1 MYSDLRKKFTKS
13 GLVIAFLMLCAGILP
28 AQVVLYTQTFG
39 TLSSGLPSGCSAYQ
53 DSASTIKY
61 NSTMAWGAAT
71 TSASTGYT
79 GASGGSN
86 VVANNASGSSQY
98 GVVTY
103 LIVNTGVSTNNI
115 TSLSVLFGSRRTT
128 NGKSITLE
136 WSSDSSTWN
145 ALSFTNVSNNSS
157 WALVNSG
164 NAISLPSAAENK
176 SNIWFR
182 FSFTGA
188 SASGGNTRI
197 DDIAFGGVNA
207 AVVPTL
213 LVIGDVN
220 STVTPQ
226 TNIPFTVTIATTD
239 ASNVVAAVNQ
249 NTNIELQ
256 VVNGDGTISG
266 TYTGTIAN
274 GQSGIVL
281 SGVKYD
287 STETNF
293 SFRVITTSGMT
304 LTPDTITVG
313 RVVGLQAMHVPQY
326 IQGLNGTNNNRLSS
340 CFYATVKNLVPNTS
354 YRYATGVITSA
365 EVITP
370 TVNGAGNPIYVNSA
384 GTFKFSSGTSLTA
397 VANYDSITTDANGN
411 YSGWFCI
418 TSTGNAR
425 FTPNTGLRYRLTM
438 NNGDG
443 LGNATYRFTT
453 EDSVIVLNQ
462 GTGSNNGSN
471 IYGNSFAASKN
482 FVALYDNTTGTG
494 RPIAVNMIEDDG
506 AAPTASSYAPFYNSN
521 VSAITGAWGTM
532 IPNTLSNGIRR
543 IASLAFSDATL
554 LHCATD
560 NNGVWGSGVNT
571 VNPSTGTTALV
582 ITNAD
587 APLGLDNPTTITGSN
602 AVCTPTTEAY
612 SIPALNG
619 ATYYNWSLPP
629 GASILTGTG
638 TNSITVSYPNGSSTG
653 TISVYANN
661 DCGQN
666 SSTASLAVNINT
678 PGSTSVAGADQFVC
692 SSATVQLNAN
702 NPFIGQGT
710 WTVITGS
717 GIFANPNLYNTTV
730 SGLSSGTNTYR
741 WTIATTCLSAPVST
755 DDVTVTQVG
764 LPTGLS
770 SANATSTTVDVSW
783 TSVNDADSF
792 LVRYQAGCS
801 GTFYYKWVAGNLRTV
816 TLTGLTSNTSY
827 CFRVR
832 AHCTAYPAPQYSTT
846 SGNFTTTCGA
856 SCVAVTNVTLANTS
870 GCSYNV
876 SWSNCVTADSFRVR
890 YKSLNASVWSFS
902 PWSTAYIASINLG
915 PGAWMIRVQSKCGN
929 TIYSTAT
936 TNYSIGSCRF
946 AGESQTTSGMVLFPN
961 PTSDRSILNF
971 SATQQGAYSI
981 VVSDLSGR
989 VAQTLTGTALEGE
1002 NSAVI
1007 SMAGFAPGMYLV
1019 ALNLNGSVQQVKLTV
1034 Q

>member
-1 MYSDLRKKFTKS
+1 MYLDLRKKFTKS

-39 TLSSGLPSGCSAYQ
+39 TLTSGLPSGCTMYQ
-53 DSASTIKY
+53 DSASNIIT
-61 NSTMAWGAAT
+61 NSTMFWGAT
-71 TSASTGYT
+71 SSSASSGYT

-86 VVANNASGSSQY
+86 VVANNSGNSSQY

-103 LIVNTGVSTNNI
+103 LVVNTGVSTNSI

-128 NGKSITLE
+128 NGKAITLE

-145 ALSFTNVSNNSS
+145 ALSFTNVSNNST
-157 WALVNSG
+157 WALANG
-164 NAISLPSAAENK
+164 GTPISLPSTAENQ

-182 FSFTGA
+182 FSFAGSSPT
-188 SASGGNTRI
+188 GGNTRI
-197 DDIAFGGVNA
+197 DDIAFGGVSA
-207 AVVPTL
+207 SIVPTL

-239 ASNVVAAVNQ
+239 ASNVVASVNQ
-249 NTNIELQ
+249 NTDIELQ

-281 SGVKYD
+281 TGVKYD
-287 STETNF
+287 SIETNF
-293 SFRVITTSGMT
+293 SFRVIATAGMT
-304 LTPDTITVG
+304 LAPDTITLG

-340 CFYATVKNLVPNTS
+340 CFYGTVENLVPNTN
-354 YRYATGVITSA
+354 YRYTFGVVTTA

-384 GTFKFSSGTSLTA
+384 GTFKFSSGTSLTN

-443 LGNATYRFTT
+443 LGIATYRFTT

-494 RPIAVNMIEDDG
+494 RPVAVNMIEDDG
-506 AAPTASSYAPFYNSN
+506 TTPTAGSYAPFYLSN
-521 VSAITGAWGTM
+521 VAAITGAWGTM
-532 IPNTLSNGIRR
+532 IPNTLPNGIQR
-543 IASLAFSDATL
+543 IESLSLTDATL

-560 NNGVWGSGVNT
+560 NNGVWPSGVNT

-582 ITNAD
+582 ITNTD

-602 AVCTPTTEAY
+602 AVCTPSTEAY

-619 ATYYNWSLPP
+619 ATYYNWFLPP
-629 GASILTGTG
+629 GATILTGAG
-638 TNSITVSYPNGSSTG
+638 TNSITVDYPNGASTG

-661 DCGQN
+661 DCGQT
-666 SSTASLAVNINT
+666 SSTASLAVNVNT
-678 PGSTSVAGADQFVC
+678 PASTSNAGADQSVC
-692 SSATVQLNAN
+692 TNANVQLDGN
-702 NPFIGQGT
+702 NPFVGQGT
-710 WTVITGS
+710 WSVLSGS
-717 GIFANPNLYNTTV
+717 GVFTNPNLYNSTV
-730 SGLSSGTNTYR
+730 SSVAPGTNVYR

-755 DDVTVTQVG
+755 DDVTIIKVG

-770 SANATSTTVDVSW
+770 SANATSTTADVSW

-792 LVRYQAGCS
+792 LVRYQAGCT
-801 GTFYYKWVAGNLRTV
+801 GAFYYKWVAGNLRTV
-816 TLTGLTSNTSY
+816 TLTGLTPNTSY

-832 AHCTAYPAPQYSTT
+832 AHCTGYPSPQYSST
-846 SGNFTTTCGA
+846 SGTFSTTCGA
-856 SCVAVTNVTLANTS
+856 SCVAVTGVIIDPMS
-870 GCSYNV
+870 GCDVNV
-876 SWSNCVTADSFRVR
+876 SWDNCVTADSFRVR
-890 YKSLNASVWSFS
+890 YRTGTNPWQFS
-902 PWSTAYIASINLG
+902 PFQTLVGIPLTLA
-915 PGAWMIRVQSKCGN
+915 PGSWQIRIQSWCGG
-929 TIYSTAT
+929 SLAAT
-936 TNYSIGSCRF
+936 TTTFNWAFPSCRL
-946 AGESQTTSGMVLFPN
+946 AGETAKSSGITLFPN

-971 SATQQGAYSI
+971 NAAQEGTYSI

-989 VAQTLTGTALEGE
+989 VAQTLTGTAVAGE

-1007 SMAGFAPGMYLV
+1007 SMAGLAPGMYLV